1 MLVRAPLLVLLVAVL
16 VLPGCGSGDGGA
28 PATTPSPGAARTV
41 RGYGFT
47 AAAPPGWT
55 DVSGQFEAEAV
66 RYDVAYG
73 DTRAV
78 GFKPSLL
85 VLRERT
91 QEIRGR
97 TIAQVDA
104 RIRRAGPRAPEVRM
118 GTSTPLRLDGEDA
131 LTRTTT
137 GTQAGAALAKREV
150 LSVHDGTLY
159 TIALT
164 AAADDRSADGVLRA
178 FVASWRWRA

>member
-1 MLVRAPLLVLLVAVL
+1 MLARARLLVLVVAL
-16 VLPGCGSGDGGA
+16 AALPGCGSGDDA
-28 PATTPSPGAARTV
+28 PPATTTAPGTARAV

-55 DVSGQFEAEAV
+55 DVSAQFESDAV

-73 DTRAV
+73 DTRAR

-91 QEIRGR
+91 QEIGR
-97 TIAQVDA
+97 RTVAQVDA
-104 RIRRAGPRAPEVRM
+104 GIRRAVRRTPGVRM
-118 GTSTPLRLDGEDA
+118 GASTPLRLDGEDA
-131 LTRTTT
+131 LIRTTT
-137 GTQAGAALAKREV
+137 GRQGGRALAKREV
-150 LSVHDGTLY
+150 LSVHEGTLF

-164 AAADDRSADGVLRA
+164 AAADDRSAAGVLRA